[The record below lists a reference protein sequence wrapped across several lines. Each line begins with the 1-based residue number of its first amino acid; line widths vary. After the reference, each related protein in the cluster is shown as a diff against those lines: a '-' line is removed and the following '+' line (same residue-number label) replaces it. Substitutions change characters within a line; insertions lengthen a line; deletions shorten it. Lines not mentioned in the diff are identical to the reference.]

1 MAKRKSYSIP
11 MDYRTRRRIQREFKK
26 RKKIRKE
33 LFKMEDREAR
43 KGAKRRN
50 ILRRLSRQTEV
61 VLDQLVEGNL
71 RENPE
76 QHRNTFKGQVEEFV
90 KDLPASKVFYSICP
104 RCLNDSFGTW
114 YGELNMDIVVCG
126 SCLLMLVLDREK
138 PFRWNFD
145 FYP

>member
-11 MDYRTRRRIQREFKK
+11 MDDRTRRRIQKKMRK
-26 RKKIRKE
+26 RKKIKNK
-33 LFKMEDREAR
+33 LKQMEDEEAR

-50 ILRRLSRQTEV
+50 IFRRMNRQTEV
-61 VLDQLVEGNL
+61 ILDQLEEGNL
-71 RENPE
+71 REDPDK
-76 QHRNTFKGQVEEFV
+76 HKNTFKGQVEEFV
-90 KDLPASKVFYSICP
+90 KDFPASKLFYSICP

-114 YGELNMDIVVCG
+114 YGELNMDIMVCG
-126 SCLLMLVLDREK
+126 SCLLMLVLDRDK